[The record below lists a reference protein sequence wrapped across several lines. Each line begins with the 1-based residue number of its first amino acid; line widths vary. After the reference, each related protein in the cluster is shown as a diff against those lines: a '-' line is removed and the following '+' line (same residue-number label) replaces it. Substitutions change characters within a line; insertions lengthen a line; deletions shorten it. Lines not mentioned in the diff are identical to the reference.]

1 MIEEEKFANDTDMVR
16 DPLGRVMMS
25 VGAMRDRY
33 HDQASKIE
41 RVRDYVRSLIDH
53 NEPYR
58 VQQGGIPHTPVTPD
72 QRAVLAAVMVLL
84 R

>member
-1 MIEEEKFANDTDMVR
+1 MTEEEKFANDTDMVR

-25 VGAMRDRY
+25 VGAMRDHY
-33 HDQASKIE
+33 HDQARKIE
-41 RVRDYVRSLIDH
+41 AVRDYADSLLDH
-53 NEPYR
+53 NEPQR
-58 VQQGGIPHTPVTPD
+58 VGSIPHTPVTPD